1 MRNLSAVK
9 KPYSK
14 ILRSHLLLY
23 ALAMLLPA
31 LGAEARAQQRQ
42 PNVVFILADDLGYR
56 ELGCF
61 GQKLI
66 QTPNIDKLAR
76 QGMRLTQHYCGNAV
90 CAPSRCV
97 LLTGKHP
104 GNAFV
109 RDNRSTP
116 PEGQWPIPNSEVT
129 MLEAFQLA
137 GYVTGAF
144 GKWGLGGPDSS
155 GRPLNQGVNRFFG
168 YNCQAHAHS
177 YYPSYLWDNEKH
189 FTLDNDPEVPGHA
202 GLDGAD
208 PADPAS
214 YNKFKGQDYA
224 PDRIHTE
231 ALNFIRENKDKP
243 FFLYYPS
250 VIPHVALHVPD
261 EDLKPYTDLGWKDPP
276 FTRGKG
282 YGYTPHYTPRAAYA
296 AMITRL
302 DRYVGRVLSLL
313 DELGIADNTIVV
325 FSSDN
330 GTTHLGQEVDYEFF
344 NSVGE
349 LRGLKGS
356 LYEGGVRVPTVVRWP
371 GRVAAGSESKRVSGF
386 EDWMPTLLDMVG
398 SVDAFPAGIDGI
410 SMKKT
415 LLGESQAERPYLY
428 REFAGYGGQQTIRV
442 GDWKAVRQ
450 KMTSGKLNT
459 ELYNIA
465 EDVGEAT
472 DVAADHPEVVQR
484 LETMMKEVRTPSEV
498 FPLVPIDAPVK
509 QKNVAPLKK
518 AFISGEGPGWRA
530 LGKNDFTNVN
540 CDEDTW
546 RWERGVAY
554 CTGQP
559 VGVIRSKK
567 TMKNFEMV
575 CEWKHKQKGG
585 NSGVFV
591 WATQASIDRL
601 SDGKGSLPEGIE
613 VQVLDLGYAE
623 IYLKGGKDRK
633 ADWFTSHGDVFP
645 VGATK
650 MKPFPPV
657 APNGRRSFPSKNLT
671 NDVNQWNH
679 YYIRAVNGE
688 VRLWVNG
695 EEVSGGTECAPSEGY
710 LCLESEGA
718 PVEFRNLRIRELP

>member
-1 MRNLSAVK
+1 MRTNSMAFLFG
-9 KPYSK
+9 
-14 ILRSHLLLY
+14 
-23 ALAMLLPA
+23 AMLLHFVLSETIA
-31 LGAEARAQQRQ
+31 NAEERP

-56 ELGCF
+56 ELGSF

-66 QTPNIDKLAR
+66 KTPNIDKLAR

-104 GNAFV
+104 GHAIV

-129 MLEAFQLA
+129 IAEAFQSA

-155 GRPLNQGVNRFFG
+155 GRPLNQGVDRFFG

-189 FTLDNDPEVPGHA
+189 FVMQNDPEVPGHA
-202 GLDGAD
+202 SLAEGAD
-208 PADPAS
+208 ASDPKF
-214 YNKFKGQDYA
+214 YDVFKGQDYA
-224 PDRIHTE
+224 PDRIHAA
-231 ALNFIRENKDKP
+231 ALDFVKENKDKP

-261 EDLKPYTDLGWKDPP
+261 EDLKPYLDLGWEDPP

-282 YGYTPHYTPRAAYA
+282 YGYTPHFTPRAAYA

-302 DRYVGRVLSLL
+302 DLYVGRLMELL
-313 DELGIADNTIVV
+313 DELGLADNTIVV

-330 GTTHLGQEVDYEFF
+330 GTTHLGEEVDYNFF
-344 NSVGE
+344 ASVGE

-356 LYEGGVRVPTVVRWP
+356 LYEGGVRVPTIVRWP
-371 GRVAAGSESKRVSGF
+371 GKVPAGAESDRISGF
-386 EDWMPTLLDMVG
+386 EDWMPTLLDMTDNVE
-398 SVDAFPAGIDGI
+398 AFPAGIDGI

-415 LLGESQAERPYLY
+415 LLGQKQVERPYLY
-428 REFAGYGGQQTIRV
+428 REFAGYGGQQSIRV

-450 KMTSGKLNT
+450 KMKSGNLDI

-465 EDVGEAT
+465 EDLSEANN
-472 DVAADHPEVVQR
+472 VAADHPDVVQH
-484 LETMMKEVRTPSEV
+484 LETMMKEARTPSEL
-498 FPLVPIDAPVK
+498 FPMVPIDAPVGK
-509 QKNVAPLKK
+509 KNVAPLKQ
-518 AFISGEGPGWRA
+518 AFLNGDGPGWRS

-554 CTGQP
+554 CTGNP

-567 TMKNFEMV
+567 ILSNFEMV
-575 CEWKHKQKGG
+575 CEWKHKKKGG
-585 NSGVFV
+585 NSGVFL
-591 WATQASIDRL
+591 WASQESIDNL
-601 SDGKGSLPEGIE
+601 AAGKGRLPNGIE

-623 IYLKGGKDRK
+623 LYLQGGNGRK

-645 VGATK
+645 TGPAK

-679 YYIRAVNGE
+679 YYIRAINGE

-695 EEVSGGTECAPSEGY
+695 EEVSGGTECEPAEGY